1 MIILFWILLFAVFYT
16 YIGYAILLFFLTIFK
31 KKKKDPEISD
41 SAPDWPEVSL
51 FITAYNERNILK
63 EKIENCFSLDY
74 PKGKLKIVFVTDGS
88 NDGSQ
93 DFLRQFPEITVHHED
108 QRRGKINAMNRGM
121 QFIASPIVI
130 FTDANTSLNK
140 EAIKVIVSKFFDP
153 TVGCVAGCKKVISTD
168 QSGAAEAGEGV
179 YWKFESWLKMKDA
192 QFHSAVGAVGEL
204 FAIRTHLF
212 EPVPDDT
219 VLDDFMI
226 SFNIVS
232 KGYFLEYAPNAIAS
246 ETASFNVAEELKR
259 KVRIAAGGMQTLFR
273 MKHLLNPF
281 RYGKLSF
288 QYFSHKVTRWTFAPW
303 CFFGLLPVNLI
314 IAILNPELH
323 FYILTLAIQTIF
335 YMMVV
340 LGWIFEKINLRVK
353 LIFLPYYFTAINFAT
368 IRGQFR
374 YLLGKQS
381 AAWDKAKRL

>member
-1 MIILFWILLFAVFYT
+1 MTILFWILFFAVFYT
-16 YIGYAILLFFLTIFK
+16 YIGYAILLFFLTIIK
-31 KKKKDPEISD
+31 KKRESLEDKNTTHE
-41 SAPDWPEVSL
+41 WPEVSL
-51 FITAYNERNILK
+51 FITAYNEKNILK
-63 EKIENCFSLDY
+63 EKIENCLSLDY
-74 PKGKLKIVFVTDGS
+74 PKTKLRIVFVTDGS

-93 DFLRQFPEITVHHED
+93 VFLKQIPEITVYHED
-108 QRRGKINAMNRGM
+108 ERRGKINAMNRGM
-121 QFIASPIVI
+121 QFITSPIVI

-140 EAIKVIVSKFFDP
+140 EAIKVITSKFFDP
-153 TVGCVAGCKKVISTD
+153 TVGCVAGSKKVISTD
-168 QSGAAEAGEGV
+168 KSSAAEAGEGI
-179 YWKFESWLKMKDA
+179 YWKFESWLKEKDA
-192 QFHSAVGAVGEL
+192 EFHSAVGAVGEL
-204 FAIRTHLF
+204 FAIRTELF
-212 EPVPDDT
+212 EPVPSDT

-232 KGYFLEYAPNAIAS
+232 KGYFLKYAPNAIAS

-259 KVRIAAGGMQTLFR
+259 KVRIAAGGIQTFFR

-303 CFFGLLPVNLI
+303 CFFLLYPVNTLI
-314 IAILNPELH
+314 VLSDPENYFYFLIL
-323 FYILTLAIQTIF
+323 ILQSIF
-335 YMMVV
+335 YVIV
-340 LGWIFEKINLRVK
+340 LLGWIFEKINLRVK

-374 YLLGKQS
+374 YFSGKQS

>member
-1 MIILFWILLFAVFYT
+1 MTILFWILLFAVFYT

-31 KKKKDPEISD
+31 KKKRDSEIED
-41 SAPDWPEVSL
+41 TTLDWPEVSL
-51 FITAYNERNILK
+51 FITAYNEKSILK

-93 DFLRQFPEITVHHED
+93 DFLQQFPEITVYHEAE
-108 QRRGKINAMNRGM
+108 RRGKINAMNRGM
-121 QFIASPIVI
+121 QFITSPIVI

-140 EAIKVIVSKFFDP
+140 EAIKVITAKFFDQ
-153 TVGCVAGCKKVISTD
+153 TVGCVAGSKKVISTD
-168 QSGAAEAGEGV
+168 KASAAEAGEGV
-179 YWKFESWLKMKDA
+179 YWKFESWLKAKDA
-192 QFHSAVGAVGEL
+192 EFHSAVGAVGEL
-204 FAIRTHLF
+204 FAIRTELF
-212 EPVPDDT
+212 EPVPADT
-219 VLDDFMI
+219 VLDDFII

-232 KGYFLEYAPNAIAS
+232 KGYFLKYAPNAIAS

-259 KVRIAAGGMQTLFR
+259 KVRIAAGGMQTFFR

-288 QYFSHKVTRWTFAPW
+288 QYFSHKVSRWTFAPW
-303 CFFGLLPVNLI
+303 CFFLLYPVNML
-314 IAILNPELH
+314 IAISEPENY
-323 FYILTLAIQTIF
+323 FFILTLIFQSIF
-335 YMMVV
+335 YLIVF
-340 LGWIFEKINLRVK
+340 LGWIFEKISLRVK
-353 LIFLPYYFTAINFAT
+353 LIFLPYYFTAINLAT

-374 YLLGKQS
+374 YFLGKQS

>member
-1 MIILFWILLFAVFYT
+1 MTILFWILLFAVFYT
-16 YIGYAILLFFLTIFK
+16 YIGYAILLFFLTIFMK
-31 KKKKDPEISD
+31 KERNSEIED
-41 SAPDWPEVSL
+41 TTLDWPEVSL
-51 FITAYNERNILK
+51 FITAYNEKSILK

-93 DFLRQFPEITVHHED
+93 DFLEQFPEITVYHEAE
-108 QRRGKINAMNRGM
+108 RRGKINAMNRGM
-121 QFIASPIVI
+121 QFITTPIVI

-140 EAIKVIVSKFFDP
+140 EAIKVITAKFFDQ
-153 TVGCVAGCKKVISTD
+153 TVGCVAGSKKVISTNKA
-168 QSGAAEAGEGV
+168 SAAEAGEGV
-179 YWKFESWLKMKDA
+179 YWKFESWLKAKDA
-192 QFHSAVGAVGEL
+192 EFHSAVGAVGEL
-204 FAIRTHLF
+204 FAIRTELF
-212 EPVPDDT
+212 EPVPADT

-232 KGYFLEYAPNAIAS
+232 KGYFLKYAPNAIAS

-259 KVRIAAGGMQTLFR
+259 KVRIAAGGMQTFFR

-288 QYFSHKVTRWTFAPW
+288 QYFSHKVSRWTFAPW
-303 CFFGLLPVNLI
+303 CFFLLYPVNIL
-314 IAILNPELH
+314 IAISEPENY
-323 FYILTLAIQTIF
+323 FFILSLILQSIF
-335 YMMVV
+335 YLIAF
-340 LGWIFEKINLRVK
+340 LGWIFEKISLRVK
-353 LIFLPYYFTAINFAT
+353 LIFLPYYFTAINLAT

-374 YLLGKQS
+374 YFLGKQS